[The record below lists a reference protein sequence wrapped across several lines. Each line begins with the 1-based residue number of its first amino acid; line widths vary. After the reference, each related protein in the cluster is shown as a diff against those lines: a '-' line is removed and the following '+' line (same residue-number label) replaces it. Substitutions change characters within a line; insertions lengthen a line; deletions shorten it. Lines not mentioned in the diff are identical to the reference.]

1 MSDPSQAIRFEQAEV
16 FRWNPREKERAVLL
30 HLTDWQVERGE
41 HWVVLGPNGAGKTT
55 LLHMAGAI
63 SHPSAGAVEVLGKRL
78 GAVDLRQLRERI
90 GFVDARTA
98 RSFRDRD
105 TAIEVVMT
113 GAHSTIA
120 YLKDRSTPEH
130 RERANDLLSMLGAQG
145 VTERQFGD
153 CSQGERQRVL
163 IARALMPDPELLLLD
178 EATTGLDFPSREQ
191 LLRGLDS
198 MARESRDLTSVS
210 VTHHLEE
217 IPPTATHALLLAP
230 KEVIAQ
236 GPVEEVLTD
245 ELLSACFGVAVR
257 SGRSAGRWF
266 AGVDWDN

>member
-1 MSDPSQAIRFEQAEV
+1 MAGQSQAIGFEQAEV
-16 FRWNPREKERAVLL
+16 FRWNPQVKERTVLL
-30 HLTDWQVERGE
+30 HPTDWQVERGE

-63 SHPSAGAVEVLGKRL
+63 THPSAGAVEVLGNRL
-78 GAVDLRQLRERI
+78 GAVDMRRLRERI

-98 RSFRDRD
+98 RSFKNRD

-120 YLKDRSTPEH
+120 FLKDRCTPED
-130 RERANDLLSMLGAQG
+130 RERAKDLLAMLGARS

-163 IARALMPDPELLLLD
+163 IARALMPEPELLLLD

-198 MARESRDLTSVS
+198 MSRESSDLTSVS

-230 KEVIAQ
+230 KEAIAQ

-245 ELLSACFGVAVR
+245 EALSACFGVPVR
-257 SGRSAGRWF
+257 SGRSEGRWF
-266 AGVDWDN
+266 AGVDWDG